1 MFHHPS
7 AQPMKSLHIFKP
19 GKHTAMSGGSFNFS
33 ESDIAATVRAY
44 DPAIHEAP
52 LVIGH
57 PTHDAPAAGWVKSLQ
72 ATAEGL
78 IAEPQQVDVAFAE
91 QVAKGSYKKISAS
104 FYQPDSPN
112 NPVPG
117 VYYLR
122 HVGFLG
128 AQPPAVKGLRCI
140 ELAEGEEGVVE
151 FGDFGHEMG
160 ASLWRKFREFLIS
173 QFGTETADKVAPSW
187 EIDSIAEIGRRDD
200 GPAPAFSES
209 TTPQPEPTTAEVAPV
224 LDPEKT
230 ALEAEN
236 ASLKNQLQ
244 AHQDSQQKQASET
257 RHTANVA
264 FAEALVG
271 EGKLLP
277 KHTAAL
283 IAALDFAEAGA
294 APLEF
299 GEGDARQPVVAG
311 LKAIFGDLP
320 EQISFAEQATKDRRE
335 GTARSAAE
343 LEFAEIHT
351 EPSRLQL
358 HVRASQLAED
368 KKIPYESAVRQ
379 LINQ

>member
-1 MFHHPS
+1 MFHPH
-7 AQPMKSLHIFKP
+7 ARQPMKPLHIFKS
-19 GKHTAMSGGSFNFS
+19 GKHTAMSGDSFNFS

-57 PTHDAPAAGWVKSLQ
+57 PKHDAPAAGWVKSLH
-72 ATAEGL
+72 AGAGDL
-78 IAEPQQVDVAFAE
+78 VAEPSQVDPAFAE
-91 QVAKGSYKKISAS
+91 QLAKGSYKKISAS
-104 FYQPDSPN
+104 FYHPDSPN

-128 AQPPAVKGLRCI
+128 AMPPSVKGLRPI
-140 ELAEGEEGVVE
+140 DLAEGEEGVVE
-151 FGDFGHEMG
+151 FADFGHEMG

-187 EIDSIAEIGRRDD
+187 EIDSIAEAGRREEQRS
-200 GPAPAFSES
+200 PAFTEPQPKS
-209 TTPQPEPTTAEVAPV
+209 TTEEVTTVTPEEQA
-224 LDPEKT
+224 

-236 ASLKNQLQ
+236 TRLKNQLQ
-244 AHQDSQQKQASET
+244 AHQDNQKKQAGEV

-283 IAALDFAEAGA
+283 IAALDFAEAGD

-320 EQISFAEQATKDRRE
+320 EQISFAEQASKDRRD
-335 GTARSAAE
+335 GTARTAAE
-343 LEFAEIHT
+343 LEFAETNT
-351 EPSRLQL
+351 EPSRLAL
-358 HVRASQLAED
+358 HVRASQLCED